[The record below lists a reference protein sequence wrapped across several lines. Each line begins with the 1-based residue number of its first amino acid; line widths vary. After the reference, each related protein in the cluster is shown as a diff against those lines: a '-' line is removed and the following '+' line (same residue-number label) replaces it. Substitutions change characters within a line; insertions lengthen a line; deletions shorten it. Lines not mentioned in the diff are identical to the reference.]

1 VPHRHRW
8 LDILFCRSH
17 RWRKKKSA
25 QEVEQVLREEIRA
38 LEIEKALLGYVMACC
53 AEDVAQT
60 EMRDL
65 LFTRVYRL
73 ARPALLKTEE
83 RCGVVL
89 SYSGADFLHILSE
102 EVDRIAERCIA
113 QDIGLMSSA
122 AAFTAMGTGSVN

>member
-1 VPHRHRW
+1 MPHRRRW

-17 RWRKKKSA
+17 SQRKKRAA
-25 QEVEQVLREEIRA
+25 QEVARVLREEIAA

-53 AEDVAQT
+53 AENIPDT

-73 ARPALLKTEE
+73 ASQALQRTEG
-83 RCGVVL
+83 RSGVAL
-89 SYSGADFLHILSE
+89 ANSGTDFLHILAE
-102 EVDRIAERCIA
+102 EVNRIAERCIA
-113 QDIGLMSSA
+113 QDMGLMSSA

>member
-1 VPHRHRW
+1 MPRRRRW

-17 RWRKKKSA
+17 CRTKNRA
-25 QEVEQVLREEIRA
+25 VQDVEQALREEIRA

-53 AEDVAQT
+53 AEAIPDT

-65 LFTRVYRL
+65 LFKRVYRL
-73 ARPALLKTEE
+73 ASPALLKTEE

-89 SYSGADFLHILSE
+89 SNSGADFLHILAE
-102 EVDRIAERCIA
+102 EVNRVVERCIA

-122 AAFTAMGTGSVN
+122 AAFTAIGAGSVN

>member
-1 VPHRHRW
+1 VPHRRRW

-17 RWRKKKSA
+17 CRRKNRTV
-25 QEVEQVLREEIRA
+25 QDVEQVLREEIRA
-38 LEIEKALLGYVMACC
+38 LEIEKALLGYVMACR
-53 AEDVAQT
+53 AEEIPDA

-83 RCGVVL
+83 RCGVVF
-89 SYSGADFLHILSE
+89 SNTGADFLHILAE
-102 EVDRIAERCIA
+102 EVNRVAERCIA

>member
-1 VPHRHRW
+1 MPHRRRW
-8 LDILFCRSH
+8 LDILFRRAH
-17 RWRKKKSA
+17 RRRKNRTV
-25 QEVEQVLREEIRA
+25 QDVGRVLREEIRA

-53 AEDVAQT
+53 AEDVPDT

-73 ARPALLKTEE
+73 ANPALLKTEK
-83 RCGVVL
+83 RCGVAL
-89 SYSGADFLHILSE
+89 GNSGTDFLHILAD
-102 EVDRIAERCIA
+102 EVNRIAERCIA